1 MERPTL
7 AILTEAIRFD
17 NQDALKYF
25 ERIKPIHFYETA
37 PYGDLKTEELKGAV
51 QYKDLKDLEQKL
63 LALKPDIIQGA
74 EPYAS
79 RKALKLCLLAKK
91 ISKQLNI
98 PLVFPML
105 ENRQVT
111 DRFGVL
117 AGFFLKRILKSYAE
131 RASLIFILNEGA
143 RRNLQEVGIS
153 DGKIIKLLYGIWGI
167 DTRRYAPN
175 EELRIK
181 KKELRKILVLGR
193 IDEAKGVPYVVA
205 AWKSIEPYYPDV
217 EIKFSGKGELEH
229 LIDGPRMSKNFY
241 KNSELPEVINGALF
255 TITASVTLKRW
266 EEQVGMTNLQA
277 MACGVPVVTTRS
289 GAIPEYVNDKVGIL
303 VPERDAEALAQAM
316 RKLLDNDKLRKELGS
331 NARQYILENFDAQKT
346 IAKTEEIL
354 LGLTS

>member
-1 MERPTL
+1 
-7 AILTEAIRFD
+7 
-17 NQDALKYF
+17 
-25 ERIKPIHFYETA
+25 
-37 PYGDLKTEELKGAV
+37 
-51 QYKDLKDLEQKL
+51 
-63 LALKPDIIQGA
+63 
-74 EPYAS
+74 
-79 RKALKLCLLAKK
+79 
-91 ISKQLNI
+91 
-98 PLVFPML
+98 
-105 ENRQVT
+105 
-111 DRFGVL
+111 
-117 AGFFLKRILKSYAE
+117 
-131 RASLIFILNEGA
+131 
-143 RRNLQEVGIS
+143 
-153 DGKIIKLLYGIWGI
+153 
-167 DTRRYAPN
+167 
-175 EELRIK
+175 
-181 KKELRKILVLGR
+181 
-193 IDEAKGVPYVVA
+193 VA

-303 VPERDAEALAQAM
+303 VPERDAEAWAQAM
-316 RKLLDNDKLRKELGS
+316 LKLLDNDKLRKELGS